1 MLSIS
6 IYHLLNLDNFH
17 LSILYVII
25 VIYLLMMYKLRDIF
39 YSYIN
44 RYNNKDVSLIIQLII
59 LKVLLLR
66 IMYLKSFNNK
76 INRLK

>member
-1 MLSIS
+1 MLLIS
-6 IYHLLNLDNFH
+6 ICHLLNLDNFH
-17 LSILYVII
+17 LDILYLII
-25 VIYLLMMYKLRDIF
+25 VIWFLIKYKLRDIF

-44 RYNNKDVSLIIQLII
+44 RYNNKDASLIIQLII